1 MPAPKN
7 PFKTDLLQGNT
18 LIGCWLSLA
27 NSYSTEAMG
36 VAGFDWLLID
46 GEHAPNDI
54 RSMREQII
62 ALDSSP
68 SHAIVRLPIG
78 ETWMIKQVL
87 DIGAQTILVPMVE
100 SADEARALVRA
111 CRYPPTGVRGVGYAV
126 TRAGKFGEIPDYGTT
141 ADDQTCLLVQV
152 ENRKGLD
159 ALDEILTVDGVD
171 GVFVGPADLAADMG
185 HMGDAMHPDM
195 QALIYETIA
204 RIAAAGKAP
213 GILSLNDEMTQK
225 AMDAGA
231 RFVAVG
237 VDMLTLVHASK
248 ALVRKWKE
256 QA

>member
-111 CRYPPTGVRGVGYAV
+111 CHYPPTGVRGVGYAV